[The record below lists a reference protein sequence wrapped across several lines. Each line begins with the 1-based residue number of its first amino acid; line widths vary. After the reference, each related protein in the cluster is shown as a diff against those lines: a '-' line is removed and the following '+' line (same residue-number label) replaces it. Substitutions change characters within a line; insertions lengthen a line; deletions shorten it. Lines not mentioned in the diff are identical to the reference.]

1 MIYDDIAPGSSAV
14 TCAPTNNN
22 VKGFIKGTGK
32 GAAGSKGGK
41 GKKKQGKRVAKKYDG
56 W

>member
-14 TCAPTNNN
+14 PCAPTNNN

-32 GAAGSKGGK
+32 GAGGKGAK
-41 GKKKQGKRVAKKYDG
+41 GKKKGKTGAADD
-56 W
+56 